1 MYMLLLTSLR
11 KTGRSSG
18 KIKITF
24 WIATKRVF
32 MVMKKREPL
41 MFYQPAEVLRFDC
54 QNKIL
59 MKIPVHTVVSNFM

>member
-1 MYMLLLTSLR
+1 
-11 KTGRSSG
+11 
-18 KIKITF
+18 
-24 WIATKRVF
+24 